1 MKNTLSENMLR
12 FGTKNLSVSAQKEL
26 IVKSIMETID
36 QHMLH
41 SIVRHRLTEAP
52 VAPYDPWLMRGGMT
66 WPMGFKFKSQEN
78 YETFIAPPNAKL
90 TTADQKGAPSLFIQD
105 PKTKQFVVKNPGG
118 ASNTTYDAG
127 MNFIGSHLFIIAA
140 AAGLKNLVMVSTPT
154 GLNNIWGKVAPVINK
169 IFSPKSGIGSAYGM
183 VEIITDP
190 ANKQYADFIKAWSYI
205 VSTKLQPIYMA
216 NVAAYVVMPKQ

>member
-1 MKNTLSENMLR
+1 MKNTLSENMMR

-41 SIVRHRLTEAP
+41 GIVRHRLTEAP
-52 VAPYDPWLMRGGMT
+52 GAPYDPWLEKAGMT
-66 WPMGFKFKSQEN
+66 WPMGLKFKSQEN
-78 YETFIAPPNAKL
+78 FEAFITAPNTKL
-90 TTADQKGAPSLFIQD
+90 TTADQKGAPSLFTQD

-118 ASNTTYDAG
+118 APNTTYDVSI
-127 MNFIGSHLFIIAA
+127 NFMGAHLFTIAA

-154 GLNNIWGKVAPVINK
+154 GLNRIWSKVGSVVNK
-169 IFSPKSGIGSAYGM
+169 MYSPKSGFGSPYGI

-190 ANKQYADFIKAWSYI
+190 TNKKYADFIKAWSYI
-205 VSTKLQPIYMA
+205 VNTKLQPVYMA
-216 NVAAYVVMPKQ
+216 NVAAYAILPKQ

>member
-41 SIVRHRLTEAP
+41 GIVRHRLTEAP
-52 VAPYDPWLMRGGMT
+52 TPYDPWLEKAGMT
-66 WPMGFKFKSQEN
+66 WPMGLKFKSQEN
-78 YETFIAPPNAKL
+78 YEAFILPPNTKL
-90 TTADQKGAPSLFIQD
+90 TTADQKGAPNLFTQD

-118 ASNTTYDAG
+118 APNTSYDVYI
-127 MNFIGSHLFIIAA
+127 NFIGASLFTIAA

-154 GLNNIWGKVAPVINK
+154 GLNSIWGKVVTVVNK
-169 IFSPKSGIGSAYGM
+169 MYSPTSSLGSPGGM

-190 ANKQYADFIKAWSYI
+190 SNKQYADFIKAWSYI
-205 VSTKLQPIYMA
+205 VNTKLQPVYMA
-216 NVAAYVVMPKQ
+216 NVAAYAILPKQ